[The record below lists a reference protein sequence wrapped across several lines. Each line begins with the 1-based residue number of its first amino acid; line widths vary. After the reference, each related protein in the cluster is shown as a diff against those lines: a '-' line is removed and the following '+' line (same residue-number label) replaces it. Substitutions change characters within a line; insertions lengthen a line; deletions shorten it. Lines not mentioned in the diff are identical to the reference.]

1 MVGVCDRRLI
11 GAFLDGDV
19 NRAVARVA
27 PVGHADR
34 DRVLAGRVPGIDDFN
49 VAVFVG
55 VHRHPRGGGRASQE
69 EGVSVGV
76 HPVRQPVDGGP
87 TSLTQG
93 DGGHDLLHGRLVDVV
108 AVDGQRHVGLRGSAP
123 PIRDLVIEGRRARRV
138 LVDGDL
144 QGRTLSGDTDLPE
157 GGLRERRGR
166 HEVAVGV
173 GIVHEDRKD
182 HGLSCAHPEVVV
194 HGLGRRV
201 VLVAVGCD
209 RVVDVVDGLV
219 LGFFLRLEFRFQLIP
234 VVDQDHVGVG
244 QPQAVLLDVVE
255 DDDVTIGAENSLF
268 GAREGVDDHLP
279 VICVG
284 GAIPHER
291 AGCRP
296 GRIRALVVRD
306 RAGGVASGGG
316 CRHGRRAPAANGN
329 PDESVGGGEQDLV
342 RLRPGVLEDDALTV
356 NALRLAARQVE
367 RGSVP
372 IPDDHVGSDGR
383 DLQVVGGADARQGC
397 GLGVCQRAALQQRRH
412 APSLGGHR
420 VDVALRVHG
429 RDRAGYVRNTGVRIV
444 RVDGRGVV
452 CLLHPHLAVGRVRD
466 RDCAAAHVRGHPP
479 VVHCRRQGGRCD
491 VNGRQRVGRLIG
503 ELDLLAVLED
513 VEG

>member
-19 NRAVARVA
+19 DRAVARVA
-27 PVGHADR
+27 PVGDADR

-55 VHRHPRGGGRASQE
+55 VHRRPRGGGRASQE
-69 EGVSVGV
+69 EGVAVGV
-76 HPVRQPVDGGP
+76 HPVRQPVDGRP
-87 TSLTQG
+87 TALTQG
-93 DGGHDLLHGRLVDVV
+93 DGGHDLLHGCLVDVV

-123 PIRDLVIEGRRARRV
+123 PIRDLVVEGRRARRV

-144 QGRTLSGDTDLPE
+144 QGSPLAGDTDLPE
-157 GGLRERRGR
+157 GGLRERGGR

-182 HGLSCAHPEVVV
+182 HGLSRAHPEVVV

-201 VLVAVGCD
+201 VLVTVRCD

-219 LGFFLRLEFRFQLIP
+219 LGLFLRLEFRFELIP

-268 GAREGVDDHLP
+268 GAHEGVDDHLS

-296 GRIRALVVRD
+296 GRVSALVVRD

-316 CRHGRRAPAANGN
+316 RWHGRGASAADGN
-329 PDESVGGGEQDLV
+329 PDEGVGGGEQDVV
-342 RLRPGVLEDDALTV
+342 RLRPSVLEDDALTV

-367 RGSVP
+367 RGCVA
-372 IPDDHVGSDGR
+372 IPDDHVGSDGG

-397 GLGVCQRAALQQRRH
+397 GLGVRQRAALQQRGH

-429 RDRAGYVRNTGVRIV
+429 RDRAGQVRNTGVRIV

-452 CLLHPHLAVGRVRD
+452 RLLRPHLAVGRIRD
-466 RDCAAAHVRGHPP
+466 RDRAAAHVRGHSP
-479 VVHCRRQGGRCD
+479 VVDCRRQGCGLD
-491 VNGRQRVGRLIG
+491 IDGSQRVGHLIG

-513 VEG
+513 IEG